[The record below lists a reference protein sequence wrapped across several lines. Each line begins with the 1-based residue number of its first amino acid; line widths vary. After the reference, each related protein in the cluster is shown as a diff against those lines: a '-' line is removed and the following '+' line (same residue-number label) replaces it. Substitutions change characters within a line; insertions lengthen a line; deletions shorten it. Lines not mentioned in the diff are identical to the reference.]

1 MLFVVQ
7 GLPWQLVPSTTG
19 ALTHWYVVM
28 SQVSTVHG
36 LLSSQ
41 DAGQAGPS
49 MDPASSPGPASATGD
64 FALVPQLGP
73 PKRQMPAVATIR
85 RG

>member
-7 GLPWQLVPSTTG
+7 GLPWQLVPSG
-19 ALTHWYVVM
+19 KGVFTHWYVVV

-49 MDPASSPGPASATGD
+49 PDPASGPKAASTTGE
-64 FALVPQLGP
+64 LVFLLQFVA
-73 PKRQMPAVATIR
+73 PKRHKPAAATIW
-85 RG
+85 